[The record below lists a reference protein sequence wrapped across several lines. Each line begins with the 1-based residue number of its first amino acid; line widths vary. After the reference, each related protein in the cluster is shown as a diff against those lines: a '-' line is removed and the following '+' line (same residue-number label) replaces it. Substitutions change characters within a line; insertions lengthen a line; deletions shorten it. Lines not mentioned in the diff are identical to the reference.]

1 MMQEQPQGSQKDR
14 AILWILVSLFLILAG
29 DIGASLV
36 KTDGGKVEVVGFKL
50 PAENG
55 QWIAADLFKPKM
67 ATEETPVPL
76 VVVCPGFERS
86 KESMDSYSIELAR
99 RGIAVVAIDPYS
111 QGASSSTHEKRSASK
126 EGYGVVPI
134 VEYIYD
140 TPNFNYVDKSR
151 IGAAGYSAGGNAVLQ
166 SASLFGAREAKALK
180 RAQARDDKDGRS
192 LTEAELAR
200 IHAENKLSSVFVGGY
215 VLTMSSDVL
224 ATVDANVGM
233 DYARY
238 DEGAFRTEHGNADMR
253 DAPEALRLVNSALP
267 DPDNQPAVA
276 QVDIGKIYGDATNRT
291 LRVVNNTKC
300 IHPLMP
306 FDTTH
311 VQNMLNFFLT
321 VFNLSPSIP
330 SSNQIWPWK
339 EFFTLTSLLGAFLFL
354 VPFTRLML
362 RLPVFNQLVHP
373 VPPALPARKTPG
385 KVLFW
390 TTFFVS
396 AMVACY
402 LFIPAAQVTTYLF
415 PRASAG
421 EETWWFPERIN
432 NAILLWALANAVF
445 GLIVFT
451 LTYQLFGKKH
461 GVTPNMWGIKTTAK
475 ELVTSLGL
483 ALIVFV
489 AFYGLLFASYTLF
502 HTDFRFVFDSA
513 PASFPSKM
521 FLVSLEYIPLFFIF
535 FLMNSIRVNAASR
548 FEGQNERLNLLINA
562 FANSLGLMLILT
574 IQYIWFA
581 FRPTVFW
588 TQGWLYV
595 NLLFGVVPLMFV
607 LPIFNRYFFRQTGRV
622 YLGPMITCPIFIM
635 MMLTSNVCYLPV

>member
-1 MMQEQPQGSQKDR
+1 MHEQAPASQKDR
-14 AILWILVSLFLILAG
+14 TILWILVSLFLILAG
-29 DIGASLV
+29 DIGAWLI
-36 KTDGGKVEVVGFKL
+36 KTDGEKVEVVGFKL
-50 PAENG
+50 PTENG
-55 QWIAADLFKPKM
+55 QWIAADLFKPKI

-76 VVVCPGFERS
+76 VIVCPGFERS

-126 EGYGVVPI
+126 EGYGVVPMT
-134 VEYIYD
+134 EYIYD

-200 IHAENKLSSVFVGGY
+200 VHSENKLSSVFVGGY

-224 ATVDANVGM
+224 ATMDANVGM

-253 DAPEALRLVNSALP
+253 SAPEALRLVNSVLP

-276 QVDIGKIYGDATNRT
+276 QVDIGKTYGDATNRT

-306 FDTTH
+306 FDTAH
-311 VQNMLNFFLT
+311 VQNMINFFMT
-321 VFNLSPSIP
+321 VFNVSSSLP
-330 SSNQIWPWK
+330 SSNQIWPLK
-339 EFFTLTSLLGAFLFL
+339 EFFTLISLVGAFLFL

-362 RLPVFNQLVHP
+362 RLPVFKPLVHS
-373 VPPALPARKTPG
+373 VPPALPAPATPG
-385 KVLFW
+385 KILFW
-390 TTFFVS
+390 TMFLVS

-402 LFIPAAQVTTYLF
+402 LFIPAAQFTTYLF
-415 PRASAG
+415 PRATAG

-432 NAILLWALANAVF
+432 NAILLWAIANAVF

-451 LTYQLFGKKH
+451 LTYKFFGKKH

-475 ELVTSLGL
+475 ELVASLSL

-489 AFYGLLFASYTLF
+489 AFYGLLFASYALF

-513 PASFPSKM
+513 PAAFPSKM
-521 FLVSLEYIPLFFIF
+521 FLVSLEYIPLFFLF

-562 FANSLGLMLILT
+562 FANSLGLMLILA
-574 IQYIWFA
+574 IQYLWFA
-581 FRPTVFW
+581 STSTVFW

-595 NLLFGVVPLMFV
+595 NLLFGVVPLMFI
-607 LPIFNRYFFRQTGRV
+607 LPIFNRYFFRLTGRV